1 MIGIMARTAFHSD
14 NSLCQAQSSHEI
26 FPAWTAARNSFFAKG
41 PDYFAVLGNVNRVFQ
56 TLCILAR
63 LISLCRC
70 GVEIQSGSIG
80 SRVKHWQIS
89 LVILAALSASIALAE
104 DFKTISG
111 KEYKN
116 AKVTRV
122 EPDGIIVKT
131 KSGISKLYWRATQRS
146 SGALPL

>member
-1 MIGIMARTAFHSD
+1 
-14 NSLCQAQSSHEI
+14 
-26 FPAWTAARNSFFAKG
+26 
-41 PDYFAVLGNVNRVFQ
+41 
-56 TLCILAR
+56 
-63 LISLCRC
+63 
-70 GVEIQSGSIG
+70 VEIQSGSIG